1 MIPTSQDPV
10 TTQELILKGDAAR
23 RSFAWA
29 EAEQYYRDALSR
41 AENTLPAPGQ
51 PFNRTHLQLAGVLTK
66 LGRLHESRGD
76 IEASEACYR
85 RALTI
90 FSQTT
95 GDEYFD
101 LAIARDHIDVP
112 QTVLAPRAA

>member
-1 MIPTSQDPV
+1 MISRPTDPV
-10 TTQELILKGDAAR
+10 DLQNLVAKGDAAR
-23 RSFAWA
+23 RRLALA
-29 EAEQYYRDALSR
+29 EAEQHYRAALSH
-41 AENTLPAPGQ
+41 AETTLPAPGE
-51 PFNRTHLQLAGVLTK
+51 PYDRSHLELAEILVK

-85 RALTI
+85 RALSI

-112 QTVLAPRAA
+112 QTVLTNRAA